1 MWLPETAALLQGKT
15 VGPLS
20 LSSQPASPGAAAVWT
35 PAFPLVH
42 APARVEE
49 APLRWSLLGSEGR
62 SAVISRQ

>member
-15 VGPLS
+15 VGRLS
-20 LSSQPASPGAAAVWT
+20 LSSQPASPGAAAVDT
-35 PAFPLVH
+35 RLPP
-42 APARVEE
+42 PARPRSSVEE